1 MLATDPGFTAPITSR
16 QLHGLQALVTLNW
29 VVKKK
34 VKQVKKAGGHHA
46 EQTI

>member
-1 MLATDPGFTAPITSR
+1 MLAIDPGFIAPITSR

-34 VKQVKKAGGHHA
+34 VKKVKKAGGHHA

>member
-1 MLATDPGFTAPITSR
+1 MLATDPGFTAAITSR

-34 VKQVKKAGGHHA
+34 S
-46 EQTI
+46 ETS